1 MYSFEWDQYKSKINQ
16 SKHDVTFEE
25 AMTVFYDENAL
36 LEYDNL
42 HSNDEEKGYLSMTK
56 KDEYLEKE
64 FNFEKAIKNPY
75 VKELKRQV
83 TININKSVIDY
94 FKNESMHTGIPY
106 QTLINLYLAD
116 CVKEKK
122 KLKINW
128 E

>member
-1 MYSFEWDQYKSKINQ
+1 ME
-16 SKHDVTFEE
+16 
-25 AMTVFYDENAL
+25 L
-36 LEYDNL
+36 R
-42 HSNDEEKGYLSMTK
+42 KGCLSMTK

-116 CVKEKK
+116 CAKEKK